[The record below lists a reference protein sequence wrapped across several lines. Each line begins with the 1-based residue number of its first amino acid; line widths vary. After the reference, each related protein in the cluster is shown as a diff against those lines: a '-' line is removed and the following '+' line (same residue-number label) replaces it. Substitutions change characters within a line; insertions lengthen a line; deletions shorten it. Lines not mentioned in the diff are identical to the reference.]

1 MGQFL
6 YKVKDRNGNS
16 LTGFVDAGSKKEA
29 INSIASEGYFVLEM
43 TPVTKRKTVLVYHVS
58 VESTIRFT
66 QKLHAMLKAGIPILP
81 ALKILWEQTEDKQL
95 QMILSEMITDLGR
108 GMLFSMS
115 LKKYPSVFSPTYV
128 NLVEVGERGG
138 DLVGVLQRVIEHLVQ
153 ERDVTQKV
161 KRALIYPAIVLAVT
175 AIVIV
180 VMLTLVVPV
189 FRNVFEKLNIDLPP
203 ITQMLLNFS
212 AGFLR
217 YWWVGIVLAAVGF
230 VFVGHYRSTHE
241 GRNQIDFIKTRLP
254 LAGGVIRV
262 SALARFIHSLR
273 ALVASGININDALI
287 GAERS
292 FGNRYLESKMKVANP
307 LIAKGGRISD
317 SLKETGLF
325 PLFVIQMIAIGENSG
340 MLIEM
345 LRILGEFLDEEI
357 DYEIHKLTTALGPT
371 VVIIVGGVVLFVLAS
386 IYFPIFTLWGTFG
399 K

>member
-6 YKVKDRNGNS
+6 YKVKDKNGNP
-16 LTGFVDAGSKKEA
+16 LTGFVDAAHKKEA
-29 INSIASEGYFVLEM
+29 INSLAAEGYFVLEM
-43 TPVTKRKTVLVYHVS
+43 TPVTKRKTVLIYHVS
-58 VESTIRFT
+58 VESIIRFT
-66 QKLHAMLKAGIPILP
+66 QKLHAMLKAGVPILSS
-81 ALKILWEQTEDKQL
+81 LKILWEQTEDKQL

-128 NLVEVGERGG
+128 NLIEVGERGG
-138 DLVGVLQRVIEHLVQ
+138 DLVGVLQRVVDHLVQ
-153 ERDVTQKV
+153 EREVTQKV
-161 KRALIYPAIVLAVT
+161 KRALVYPAIVLVVT
-175 AIVIV
+175 VLVIV

-189 FRNVFEKLNIDLPP
+189 FKNVFDKLNVDLPP
-203 ITQMLLNFS
+203 ITHFLLNLS

-217 YWWVGIVLAAVGF
+217 YWWLGIIIAVVGF
-230 VFVGHYRSTHE
+230 ILVGRYRSTHQ
-241 GRNQIDFIKTRLP
+241 GRLQIDFIKTRLP
-254 LAGGVIRV
+254 FAGGVILA

-273 ALVASGININDALI
+273 ALSASGININDALI

-292 FGNRYLESKMKVANP
+292 FGNLYLEKKMKVANP

-317 SLKETGLF
+317 SLKETSLF
-325 PLFVIQMIAIGENSG
+325 PLFVIQMISIGENSG

-345 LRILGEFLDEEI
+345 LKILGEFLDEEI

-371 VVIIVGGVVLFVLAS
+371 VVVLVGGVVLFVLAS
-386 IYFPIFTLWGTFG
+386 IYFPIFTLWRTFG

>member
-6 YKVKDRNGNS
+6 YKAKDKNGNP
-16 LTGFVDAGSKKEA
+16 LTGFVEAANKKEA
-29 INSIASEGYFVLEM
+29 INSIAAEGYFVLAM
-43 TPVTKRKTVLVYHVS
+43 TPVNKRKTILIYHVA

-66 QKLHAMLKAGIPILP
+66 QKLHAMLKAGVPILSS
-81 ALKILWEQTEDKQL
+81 LKVLWEQTEDKQL

-115 LKKYPSVFSPTYV
+115 LKKYPSVFSPTYI

-138 DLVGVLQRVIEHLVQ
+138 DLVGVLQRVVDHLNQ
-153 ERDVTQKV
+153 EREVTQKV
-161 KRALIYPAIVLAVT
+161 KRALVYPAIVLVVT
-175 AIVIV
+175 ILVIV

-189 FRNVFEKLNIDLPP
+189 FKTVFQKLNVCLPP
-203 ITQMLLNFS
+203 ITRMLLSFS
-212 AGFLR
+212 DGFLR
-217 YWWVGIVLAAVGF
+217 YWWIGVIASVAGFIFAAQ
-230 VFVGHYRSTHE
+230 YRSTHE
-241 GRNQIDFIKTRLP
+241 GRQQIDFFKTRLP
-254 LAGGVIRV
+254 FAGGVIRA

-273 ALVASGININDALI
+273 ALVASGVNINDALI

-292 FGNRYLESKMKVANP
+292 FGNLYLESKMKVANP

-325 PLFVIQMIAIGENSG
+325 PLFVIQMISIGENSG

-345 LRILGEFLDEEI
+345 LKILGDFLDEEI

-371 VVIIVGGVVLFVLAS
+371 VVVIVGGVVLFVLAS
-386 IYFPIFTLWGTFG
+386 IYFPIFSLWSTLA